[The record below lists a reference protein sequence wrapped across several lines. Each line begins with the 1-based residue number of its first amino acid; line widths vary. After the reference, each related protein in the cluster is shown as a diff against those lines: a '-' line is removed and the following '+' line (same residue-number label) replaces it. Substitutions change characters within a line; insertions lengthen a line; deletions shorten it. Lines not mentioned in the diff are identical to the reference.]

1 MKCLIIAEA
10 GVNHNG
16 SLLLAKKLIKA
27 ASRAGADYVKFQTF
41 IAADLVTPYAEK
53 ASYQIINT
61 KENTSQLKMLQG
73 LELKKEW
80 HKKLI
85 EYSKKCNIVFFST
98 AFDIQSLK
106 FLISIG
112 QNIFKIP
119 SGEITNVPLLRLIGR
134 ENKKTILS
142 TGMASFAE
150 IAFSIDVLLKSGLKK
165 KNLIVM
171 QCVTEY
177 PAPLNESN
185 LNCLDSFREKLKVN
199 VGYSDH
205 TLGIIAPIVAIAK
218 GAIVIE
224 KHITL
229 NKKLK
234 GPDHIASLDPQE
246 FSDMVQALRGA
257 EISLGIKNKRPTLSE
272 RKNIPIARKSIVASV
287 DIIKGDIFTEKN
299 ITTKRPALG
308 ICASKWDF
316 VLGKKAKKNFKKND
330 FISL

>member
-41 IAADLVTPYAEK
+41 IAADLVTPYAKK

-61 KENTSQLKMLQG
+61 KENTSQLKMLEG

-85 EYSKKCNIVFFST
+85 EYSKKYHISFFST
-98 AFDIQSLK
+98 AFDIDSLK

-150 IAFSIDVLLKSGLKK
+150 IVFSIDVLLKSGLKK

-185 LNCLDSFREKLKVN
+185 LNCLDLFREKLKVN
-199 VGYSDH
+199 VGFSDH
-205 TLGIIAPIVAIAK
+205 TLGLIAPIVAIAK

-229 NKKLK
+229 NKKLN

-246 FSDMVQALRGA
+246 FSDMVQAIRGA
-257 EISLGIKNKRPTLSE
+257 EISLGIKSKKPTLSE
-272 RKNIPIARKSIVASV
+272 RKNIPIARKSIVASEN
-287 DIIKGDIFTEKN
+287 ILKGDFFTCKN